1 MTDYLYIVVSGCA
14 VESRDAHG
22 PESSCVN
29 TLFFNYCID
38 LRGKSMCDV
47 KKYSDI
53 YKEIAKLN
61 PKDTLQL
68 VLESETEEE
77 KDFYEMVGD
86 FLLQR
91 RQKEVVERNPF

>member
-1 MTDYLYIVVSGCA
+1 MWC
-14 VESRDAHG
+14 
-22 PESSCVN
+22 
-29 TLFFNYCID
+29 
-38 LRGKSMCDV
+38 

-77 KDFYEMVGD
+77 KDFYEMVWD

-91 RQKEVVERNPF
+91 RQKEVMIIFQDNEISKSEIGGGNYVRNIKSEVSG

>member
-1 MTDYLYIVVSGCA
+1 MQDILSGEA
-14 VESRDAHG
+14 RD
-22 PESSCVN
+22 
-29 TLFFNYCID
+29 
-38 LRGKSMCDV
+38 MCDV

-86 FLLQR
+86 FLLQKKQR
-91 RQKEVVERNPF
+91 EILGMNTQ

>member
-1 MTDYLYIVVSGCA
+1 MREDRLWIN
-14 VESRDAHG
+14 HG
-22 PESSCVN
+22 QK
-29 TLFFNYCID
+29 TI
-38 LRGKSMCDV
+38 
-47 KKYSDI
+47 KKYRNCWRR
-53 YKEIAKLN
+53 KQPLKIAKLN

-91 RQKEVVERNPF
+91 RQKEVVERNLFWVDEKSLL

>member
-1 MTDYLYIVVSGCA
+1 
-14 VESRDAHG
+14 
-22 PESSCVN
+22 
-29 TLFFNYCID
+29 
-38 LRGKSMCDV
+38 MCDV

-77 KDFYEMVGD
+77 KDFYELVGD

-91 RQKEVVERNPF
+91 RQKEVVERNLF

>member
-1 MTDYLYIVVSGCA
+1 
-14 VESRDAHG
+14 
-22 PESSCVN
+22 
-29 TLFFNYCID
+29 
-38 LRGKSMCDV
+38 MCDV
-47 KKYSDI
+47 KKYSEI

-86 FLLQR
+86 YLLQKKQR
-91 RQKEVVERNPF
+91 EVLKRNAL

>member
-1 MTDYLYIVVSGCA
+1 MGPSQAWSLAILSYIG
-14 VESRDAHG
+14 
-22 PESSCVN
+22 
-29 TLFFNYCID
+29 
-38 LRGKSMCDV
+38 DV

-91 RQKEVVERNPF
+91 RQKEVVERNLF

>member
-1 MTDYLYIVVSGCA
+1 MRITLGAWPSVELGYSICA
-14 VESRDAHG
+14 CHANSLGEVL
-22 PESSCVN
+22 SSLVI
-29 TLFFNYCID
+29 FV
-38 LRGKSMCDV
+38 LRGDSMCDV

-68 VLESETEEE
+68 VLESETDEE

-91 RQKEVVERNPF
+91 RQKEVIERNLF

>member
-1 MTDYLYIVVSGCA
+1 
-14 VESRDAHG
+14 
-22 PESSCVN
+22 
-29 TLFFNYCID
+29 
-38 LRGKSMCDV
+38 MCDV

-86 FLLQR
+86 FLLQKKQR
-91 RQKEVVERNPF
+91 EILGMNTQ

>member
-1 MTDYLYIVVSGCA
+1 
-14 VESRDAHG
+14 
-22 PESSCVN
+22 
-29 TLFFNYCID
+29 
-38 LRGKSMCDV
+38 MCDV

-86 FLLQR
+86 FLLQKKQR
-91 RQKEVVERNPF
+91 EILGINTQ

>member
-1 MTDYLYIVVSGCA
+1 MRELS
-14 VESRDAHG
+14 
-22 PESSCVN
+22 
-29 TLFFNYCID
+29 FFNYCID
-38 LRGKSMCDV
+38 LCGMSMCDV

-91 RQKEVVERNPF
+91 RQKEVVERNLF

>member
-1 MTDYLYIVVSGCA
+1 MRELSFLN
-14 VESRDAHG
+14 H
-22 PESSCVN
+22 
-29 TLFFNYCID
+29 CID

-77 KDFYEMVGD
+77 KDFYEMV
-86 FLLQR
+86 
-91 RQKEVVERNPF
+91 

>member
-1 MTDYLYIVVSGCA
+1 
-14 VESRDAHG
+14 
-22 PESSCVN
+22 
-29 TLFFNYCID
+29 
-38 LRGKSMCDV
+38 MCDV

-86 FLLQR
+86 FLLQK
-91 RQKEVVERNPF
+91 RQKEVVERNLFWVDEKVYLRKSLWEVAWNYRGRANIDIRQASYFVL

>member
-1 MTDYLYIVVSGCA
+1 MWC
-14 VESRDAHG
+14 
-22 PESSCVN
+22 
-29 TLFFNYCID
+29 
-38 LRGKSMCDV
+38 

-77 KDFYEMVGD
+77 KDFYEMVWD

-91 RQKEVVERNPF
+91 RQKEVMIIFQVERPLFMIIHKMPCAVMCDPAKPWKHWRLTT